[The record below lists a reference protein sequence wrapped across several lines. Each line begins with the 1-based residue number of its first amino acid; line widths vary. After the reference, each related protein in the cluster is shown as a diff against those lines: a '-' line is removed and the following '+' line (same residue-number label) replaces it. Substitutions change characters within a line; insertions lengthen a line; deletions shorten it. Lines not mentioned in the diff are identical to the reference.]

1 MKAISNVLISICTT
15 IIMLPVCTII
25 FVVSL
30 VWFVLIEV
38 LKKTTKQKQPEQDTI
53 QLSCCG
59 DEMTGLF
66 KDVQRCPTCKESQ

>member
-1 MKAISNVLISICTT
+1 MKAISNALISILTT

-30 VWFVLIEV
+30 VWFVFAEV
-38 LKKTTKQKQPEQDTI
+38 LKKTTKQKQPEQNKI

-59 DEMTGLF
+59 NKMTGLF
-66 KDVQRCPTCKESQ
+66 KDVNRCPTCKELQ

>member
-1 MKAISNVLISICTT
+1 
-15 IIMLPVCTII
+15 MLPVCTII

-30 VWFVLIEV
+30 VWFIFAEV

-66 KDVQRCPTCKESQ
+66 KDVNRCPTCKKSQ